1 MNTALKEID
10 QIAVRS
16 ARRTR
21 SWNERVLRLDLDEQL
36 MIAILFIAGVG
47 AEDYWRSPWRGV
59 LALATDNWLG
69 KILATGWDLTMLLIV
84 CLLVENLIA
93 TVAIMLDKRRS
104 EPLLGESLTEQDHLA
119 IGTWALALTLV
130 LRWRAYS
137 CTRRRIRSAL

>member
-47 AEDYWRSPWRGV
+47 VEDYWRSPWRGV

-69 KILATGWDLTMLLIV
+69 KILATG
-84 CLLVENLIA
+84 
-93 TVAIMLDKRRS
+93 
-104 EPLLGESLTEQDHLA
+104 
-119 IGTWALALTLV
+119 
-130 LRWRAYS
+130 
-137 CTRRRIRSAL
+137 